1 MEHYSVWRDRVIER
15 CRAKERYD
23 FTDLC
28 DIITVL
34 RGEGGCPW
42 DREQDHRSIRS
53 GLIEECYEV
62 LDAIDR
68 DDAVSM
74 REELG
79 DVLLQIIFHSEIER
93 EEGHFDVGDVIH
105 DECVKMVY
113 RHPHVFGDVV
123 ADSSGQVLENW
134 EKLKNS
140 EKNRKTLAEKLSGIP
155 PMLPSL
161 LRASKVSKKLKYNQ
175 DLSTDV
181 LLDRVIAALNDLK
194 GADVQEQK
202 SLGEEAGELLFLL
215 AGIFQRMGID
225 SEEVLR
231 ENIDEKIATISA
243 SENL

>member
-1 MEHYSVWRDRVIER
+1 MEHYSVCRDRVIER

-79 DVLLQIIFHSEIER
+79 DVLLQIVFHSEIER

-113 RHPHVFGDVV
+113 RHPHVFGDMV

-202 SLGEEAGELLFLL
+202 SLGKEAGELLFLL

>member
-79 DVLLQIIFHSEIER
+79 DVLLQIVFHSEIER